1 MSQTLSR
8 PIPTTSESHPS
19 VFLRMAAVVRMTGL
33 GRSTI
38 YRLMA
43 EDKFPPPVRLA
54 KRAVAWRCVDLE
66 RWCGGCPSVSQVD
79 R

>member
-1 MSQTLSR
+1 MSQTQTESK
-8 PIPTTSESHPS
+8 PTAADAQTAA
-19 VFLRMAAVVRMTGL
+19 FFRMDAVVRMTGL

-54 KRAVAWRCVDLE
+54 KRAVAWRRIDLE
-66 RWCGGCPSVSQVD
+66 RWSAERPTVAH
-79 R
+79 